1 MKNFIAKFWAILSIF
16 LLLGSFMFGQQLQ
29 DQLMKAPF
37 MHIDPSFSGGEV
49 ESTIN
54 QGAYTINIH
63 QKVFPALIGEGKEG
77 FRQITVIK
85 NDSTINNYNL
95 ETFAA
100 DSITTVEVKN
110 NLPIVSVNG
119 KTDTIFITGKD
130 AKKLI
135 FRINVSNFAKK

>member
-29 DQLMKAPF
+29 ELLMKAPF
-37 MHIDPSFSGGEV
+37 MRIDPSFSGGEV

-63 QKVFPALIGEGKEG
+63 QKVFPALIGEGSEG

-95 ETFAA
+95 EPFAA
-100 DSITTVEVKN
+100 DSLTTVKIVENVPEITKNGATFTIEEVGLSNKN
-110 NLPIVSVNG
+110 
-119 KTDTIFITGKD
+119 
-130 AKKLI
+130 LI
-135 FRINVSNFAKK
+135 FRIYEKR

>member
-29 DQLMKAPF
+29 DLLMKAPF

-49 ESTIN
+49 ERTIN
-54 QGAYTINIH
+54 QGIYTINIH

-85 NDSTINNYNL
+85 NDSAVINYNINTFAVDSLTTIKIVENIPEVTKNGTDYTIN
-95 ETFAA
+95 EMG
-100 DSITTVEVKN
+100 
-110 NLPIVSVNG
+110 VS
-119 KTDTIFITGKD
+119 D
-130 AKKLI
+130 KKMI
-135 FRINVSNFAKK
+135 FRIKEKR

>member
-29 DQLMKAPF
+29 DILMKAPF
-37 MHIDPSFSGGEV
+37 MHIDPSYSGGEI
-49 ESTIN
+49 ERTIT
-54 QGAYTINIH
+54 QGIYTINIH

-100 DSITTVEVKN
+100 DNETMVEAKDNV
-110 NLPIVSVNG
+110 PIVTKKG
-119 KTDTIFITGKD
+119 LADTIIQKGLSD
-130 AKKLI
+130 KKLI
-135 FRINVSNFAKK
+135 FRINEKK

>member
-29 DQLMKAPF
+29 DLLMKAPF
-37 MHIDPSFSGGEV
+37 MHIDPSYSGGEIENTI
-49 ESTIN
+49 ESEC
-54 QGAYTINIH
+54 YTINIH
-63 QKVFPALIGEGKEG
+63 KKVFPALIGEGKEG

-100 DSITTVEVKN
+100 DNETMVEVKDN
-110 NLPIVSVNG
+110 VPIVTRKG
-119 KTDTIFITGKD
+119 LADTIIQKGLSD
-130 AKKLI
+130 KKLI
-135 FRINVSNFAKK
+135 FRITEKK

>member
-16 LLLGSFMFGQQLQ
+16 LLLGSFMFGMQLQ
-29 DQLMKAPF
+29 DLLMKAPF

-49 ESTIN
+49 ESTVN

-63 QKVFPALIGEGKEG
+63 QKVFPALIGEGSEG

-95 ETFAA
+95 EPFAA
-100 DSITTVEVKN
+100 DSLTTVKIVENVPEITKDGTTFTIEEVGLSNKN
-110 NLPIVSVNG
+110 
-119 KTDTIFITGKD
+119 
-130 AKKLI
+130 LI
-135 FRINVSNFAKK
+135 FRIYEKR